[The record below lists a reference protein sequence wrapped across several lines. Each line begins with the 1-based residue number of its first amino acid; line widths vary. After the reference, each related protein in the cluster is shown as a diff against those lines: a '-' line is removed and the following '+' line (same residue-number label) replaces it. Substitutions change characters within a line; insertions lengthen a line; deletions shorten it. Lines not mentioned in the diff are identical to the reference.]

1 MERRLVGS
9 VGYNLPM
16 SDERAS
22 PRDFLD
28 FKIDLNSAET
38 VSAYDELPLWSATFG
53 RRVLLGL

>member
-1 MERRLVGS
+1 VESRLAGI
-9 VGYNLPM
+9 VGYNFPM

-53 RRVLLGL
+53 RRVLRGL